1 MGFYGGLMG
10 SNGISDWIYPLVNI
24 QKTMERSTIL
34 LMGKSTIKDYP
45 LVMTN
50 SLLLNMAH

>member
-1 MGFYGGLMG
+1 MA